1 MLPGVLYVSAEINTD
16 RVEFHKAAFSAQR
29 ERTAECPGEKMSQ
42 ISTKFFIFFYFEANC
57 DVNVVK
63 IEPGSEK
70 KAEVFLPCCASEDSF
85 SLS

>member
-1 MLPGVLYVSAEINTD
+1 MSRRENESD
-16 RVEFHKAAFSAQR
+16 FHQLFH
-29 ERTAECPGEKMSQ
+29 
-42 ISTKFFIFFYFEANC
+42 FFFYFEANC

-63 IEPGSEK
+63 IEPGSEE